1 MAKLADLLGTKPN
14 QIPTNADLGR
24 LAFVDSLDA
33 NTIVNLSGAI
43 SLAFSQAT
51 NLSNLPTIKPSLMLD
66 FANRKKLDPRI
77 TFTRGANTA
86 TYWGSDRLLKYAAN
100 NEPRFDHD
108 PITGESLG
116 LLVEEPRLNYFKNTG
131 NFYGGGSFGWYTTRS
146 ISISNAGVAPDGS
159 YTAWKLVADTTTTSD
174 HFINSAAISNT
185 NSNATYTASY
195 YVKAAEFYR
204 FTLDI
209 CDSSDYITTRLRG
222 DFNLSTGTGAVTIGT
237 GTCTINP
244 VGNGWYR
251 VTVTGVAKSGSSANI
266 DVVFTLEN
274 SSGAL
279 SFTGDNTSGLYIWGP
294 QVEVGSFATT
304 YIPSKD
310 TFTSRAT
317 TGTYIGSNGYL
328 TTAAINT
335 ARYNY
340 TSTNLSISP
349 KLLIEPATNNL
360 VTYSETVS
368 SWNVWKLNP
377 VANNVVISPDGAQTA
392 DKIVENSTLDAHN
405 ISQTVTV
412 TSGIVYTF
420 SCYLKAAERTKALL
434 CMYTNNGGFNFE
446 QISVDLITGEVSFPS
461 SVGVTIPL
469 AYSVTPLINGWF
481 RCSITAM
488 AKASVLTSWYIG
500 LSTGAEVYQG
510 DGTSGIYVWGAQ
522 FEQGYSATSYIP
534 NYTAGTMARAADV
547 LTSVGATR
555 ASDKVFMTGDNFYSW
570 YRQDEGS
577 VFCKFNKISP
587 SSSWEGIIQFSQSN
601 YFQSHYIDFD
611 YNSGSAL
618 RVVSFANQAA
628 TVVQNMGSYTQNT
641 YTSISYCYKTN
652 DFASCRDGG
661 SILTDT
667 AATVPLVYQLLF
679 GLNSLGSSSNIHISK
694 FSYYPK
700 RLTNLELQTLSAV
713 G

>member
-33 NTIVNLSGAI
+33 NTIVNLSGPI
-43 SLAFSQAT
+43 SAAFGQGT

-66 FANRKKLDPRI
+66 FVNRKKLDPRI
-77 TFTRGANTA
+77 TFTRGANTV
-86 TYWGSDRLLKYAAN
+86 TYFDSDKLLKYAAN

-108 PITGESLG
+108 PVTGESLG
-116 LLVEEPRLNYFKNTG
+116 LLIEESRTNLFNYTG
-131 NFYGGGSFGWYTTRS
+131 NLEKWNKVRS
-146 ISISNAGVAPDGS
+146 NVSSNIVAPDGTI
-159 YTAWKLVADTTTTSD
+159 TAYKLLADTTVDAD
-174 HFINSAAISNT
+174 HWISNGVT
-185 NSNATYTASY
+185 TGTSSSTVYTISY
-195 YVKAAEFYR
+195 YVKPAEIYR

-222 DFNLSTGTGAVTIGT
+222 VFNLSTLTANIAVGTGSCTLTAVGDT
-237 GTCTINP
+237 
-244 VGNGWYR
+244 GWYR
-251 VTVTGVAKSGSSANI
+251 ATVTGAAKAGSSAAVEGI
-266 DVVFTLEN
+266 LTLMN

-279 SFTGDNTSGLYIWGP
+279 GFTGDNTSGMYIWGP
-294 QVEVGSFATT
+294 QLEAGAFATT

-349 KLLIEPATNNL
+349 KLLLESAANNL
-360 VTYSETVS
+360 VAYSETVS

-392 DKIVENSTLDAHN
+392 DKIIENSTLDAHN

-412 TSGIVYTF
+412 TAGKVYTF
-420 SCYLKAAERTKALL
+420 SCYVKAAERTRALL
-434 CMYTNNGGFNFE
+434 CTYISNGGFNME
-446 QISVDLITGEVSFPS
+446 QISVDLITGDVSIPS
-461 SVGVTIPL
+461 TSGVTIPL

-488 AKASVLTSWYIG
+488 AKASVLTAWYVG
-500 LSTGAEVYQG
+500 LSTGVETYQG

-522 FEQGYSATSYIP
+522 FEEGYTATAYIP
-534 NYTAGTMARAADV
+534 NYTGGTMARAADV
-547 LTSVGATR
+547 SSSVGALR
-555 ASDKVFMTGDNFYSW
+555 ASDNAVMTGSNFYSW

-587 SSSWEGIIQFSQSN
+587 SISSWEGIIQFSQSN

-628 TVVQNMGSYTQNT
+628 TVVNNMGSYTQNT

-679 GLNSLGSSSNIHISK
+679 GLNSLGSNSNIHISK

-700 RLTNLELQTLSAV
+700 RLTNTELQTLSAV